1 MLIALRVIL
10 LADTKQH
17 VSWLYGFRCANLAP
31 RRDNRPSKVCLLG
44 NSFCEVLDGDL
55 GEKKLMFKL
64 RETAESENKNMQ
76 T

>member
-17 VSWLYGFRCANLAP
+17 VSWLYGFRYANLAS
-31 RRDNRPSKVCLLG
+31 RRDNRQRKVCLLG

-55 GEKKLMFKL
+55 GEKLIFKL
-64 RETAESENKNMQ
+64 RERVGSENKNMQ
-76 T
+76 R